1 MRITVRQLK
10 SIIKE
15 AVDDEGVSSNN
26 FRTIINLLDTLNVSQ
41 LDDVNFSL
49 QQLIKSKTPR
59 LTRDAKNKARKELF
73 RYLDDAAN
81 SGNNP
86 DFWSNDLTELE
97 KVTSEENWK
106 QLKQLYTDD
115 EIMKLVDK
123 WHSVTKYSQY

>member
-10 SIIKE
+10 TIIKE
-15 AVDDEGVSSNN
+15 AIDDDAISSNN

-73 RYLDDAAN
+73 RYLDDAAF

-123 WHSVTKYSQY
+123 WHSVTKYSQW

>member
-49 QQLIKSKTPR
+49 Q
-59 LTRDAKNKARKELF
+59 
-73 RYLDDAAN
+73 
-81 SGNNP
+81 
-86 DFWSNDLTELE
+86 
-97 KVTSEENWK
+97 
-106 QLKQLYTDD
+106 
-115 EIMKLVDK
+115 
-123 WHSVTKYSQY
+123 

>member
-10 SIIKE
+10 RLIKE
-15 AVDDEGVSSNN
+15 AVDDDGASSNN

-86 DFWSNDLTELE
+86 DFWSNDLAELE

-106 QLKQLYTDD
+106 QLKQSTS
-115 EIMKLVDK
+115 II
-123 WHSVTKYSQY
+123 